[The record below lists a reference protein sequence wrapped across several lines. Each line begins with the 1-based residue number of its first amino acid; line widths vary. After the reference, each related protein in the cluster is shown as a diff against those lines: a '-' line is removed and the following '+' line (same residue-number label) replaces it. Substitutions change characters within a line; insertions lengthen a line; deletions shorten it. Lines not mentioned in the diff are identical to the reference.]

1 MLKMKADGHT
11 ELNANVVLDLRPQ
24 FTMLNTLELTCIH
37 SCAADSC
44 LYGSVVVVVVVVV
57 V

>member
-1 MLKMKADGHT
+1 MKADGHT

-24 FTMLNTLELTCIH
+24 FTKLNTLELTCIH
-37 SCAADSC
+37 SCAGDSSLC
-44 LYGSVVVVVVVVV
+44 GSVVVVVVVVV